1 MFSHPAFP
9 LNRPLDVTTGPLPAP
24 PPPSGSG
31 SSLGLEFR
39 KEESSGRGSVFRANR
54 VWRVSSFGRSLVP
67 ASAPSLLRWLP
78 LQQVDTD
85 VATCQAFLNQPR
97 PGELRRGRKESG
109 TGSSSVCHPGM
120 CTQLP
125 FALGT
130 WGPLGESWWESAPS
144 GMDTNCTQGEGLVC
158 TLIWGELPRLFKL
171 PQALLLP

>member
-9 LNRPLDVTTGPLPAP
+9 VNRPLDVTTGPLPAP

-31 SSLGLEFR
+31 SSLRLEFR

-85 VATCQAFLNQPR
+85 VATCQAFLNHLR
-97 PGELRRGRKESG
+97 AGELLRGRKESG
-109 TGSSSVCHPGM
+109 TGSSSVC
-120 CTQLP
+120 
-125 FALGT
+125 
-130 WGPLGESWWESAPS
+130 PLGSAPS
-144 GMDTNCTQGEGLVC
+144 S
-158 TLIWGELPRLFKL
+158 
-171 PQALLLP
+171 LLPLGPGGKLVGTCTDWNGR